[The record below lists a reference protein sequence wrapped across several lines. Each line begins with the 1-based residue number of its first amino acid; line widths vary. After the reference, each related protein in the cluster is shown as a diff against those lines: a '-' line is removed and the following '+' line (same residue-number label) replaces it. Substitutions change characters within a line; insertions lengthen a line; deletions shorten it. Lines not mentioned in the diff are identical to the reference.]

1 MNRRPPRSEPPDPRA
16 TAAEILRRVDTAGAF
31 AAPLLEEREGR
42 FRDRRDAALLHEL
55 VLGTLR
61 RRSSLDHAIARVSNR
76 PLEAIDAEVLRVLRL
91 GAYEILLL
99 DRIPGYASVDEAVE
113 STKRRAGRAA
123 AAFANGVLRAVSR
136 EGRAL
141 LPPAPR
147 EGDVPGLALAGSHP
161 EWWVARLVERVG
173 WEAAVS
179 IVENANRPAPTVL
192 RARAGAELACRLAE
206 EGIATEPGL
215 YDPRAVRVLGGSVAS
230 SPAFLRDAW
239 VQDEASQLVPA
250 LLGDLGPGPVLDA
263 CAAPGGKTFW
273 LADALGGRGNVVA
286 VDRHAARL
294 GRLLRAARRL
304 RFEQVFAVAADLSRP
319 PPFSGAFSRVLVDA
333 PCSGTG
339 TMGRRPEIRWRL
351 READLAALA
360 ARQASILAGVA
371 PLVARGG
378 VLVYAVCSIEPE
390 EGEEVVRSFL
400 SSHPGFAL
408 DDPAPPLPEPARRFV
423 GEDGIVRTVSG
434 SGGLDGFQA
443 ARLVRRYDARP

>member
-1 MNRRPPRSEPPDPRA
+1 LSRRPRGGEPLDPRA
-16 TAAEILRRVDTAGAF
+16 VAAEILRRVDTAGAF
-31 AAPLLEEREGR
+31 AAPLLEERERR

-61 RRSSLDHAIARVSNR
+61 RRSALDHAIARVSNR
-76 PLEAIDAEVLRVLRL
+76 PLEAIDPEVLRVLRL

-141 LPPAPR
+141 LPPEPR
-147 EGDVPGLALAGSHP
+147 EGDVAGLALAGSHP

-173 WEAAVS
+173 WDAAVA
-179 IVENANRPAPTVL
+179 IVENANRPAATVL
-192 RARAGAELACRLAE
+192 RARTGADLARRLAE
-206 EGIATEPGL
+206 EGIGTEPGR
-215 YDPRAVRVLGGSVAS
+215 YDPRALRVEGASISS
-230 SPAFLRDAW
+230 SPAFRSDSW

-263 CAAPGGKTFW
+263 CAAPGGKTCW
-273 LADALGGRGNVVA
+273 LADALGGRGEVVS
-286 VDRHAARL
+286 VDRNPARL
-294 GRLLRAARRL
+294 GRLLRATRRL
-304 RFEQVFAVAADLSRP
+304 RFERVFAVAADLTRP
-319 PPFSGAFSRVLVDA
+319 PPFSCTFPRVLVDA

-351 READLAALA
+351 REGDLASLA
-360 ARQASILAGVA
+360 ARQAAILARVA
-371 PLVARGG
+371 PLVAKGG

-390 EGEEVVRSFL
+390 EGEDVVRSFL
-400 SSHPGFAL
+400 SNHPEFAL
-408 DDPAPPLPEPARRFV
+408 DDPAPRLPEPARRFV
-423 GEDGIVRTVSG
+423 GDDRIVRTVSG
-434 SGGLDGFQA
+434 EGGLDGFQA
-443 ARLVRRYDARP
+443 VRLVRRYDARP

>member
-1 MNRRPPRSEPPDPRA
+1 MSRHTPRAEPSDPRA
-16 TAAEILRRVDTAGAF
+16 VAAEILRRVEAAGAF

-42 FRDRRDAALLHEL
+42 FRHRRDAALLHEL

-61 RRSSLDHAIARVSNR
+61 RRSSLDHVIARVSNR
-76 PLEAIDAEVLRVLRL
+76 PLEAIDPEVLRVLRL
-91 GAYEILLL
+91 GAYEILFL

-113 STKRRAGRAA
+113 WTKRRAGRAA

-136 EGRAL
+136 EGRSL
-141 LPPAPR
+141 LPPAPH

-161 EWWVARLVERVG
+161 VWWVARLVERHG
-173 WEAAVS
+173 WEVAAR

-192 RARAGAELACRLAE
+192 RARSGEDLARRLTD

-215 YDPRAVRVLGGSVAS
+215 YDPRAIRVDGGGVRS
-230 SPAFLRDAW
+230 SPAFHRDAW

-263 CAAPGGKTFW
+263 CAAPGGKTCW
-273 LADALGGRGNVVA
+273 LADALGGAGELVA
-286 VDRHAARL
+286 VDRNLARL
-294 GRLLRAARRL
+294 GRLRRAVRRL
-304 RFEQVFAVAADLSRP
+304 RFERVLPVAADLTRP
-319 PPFSGAFSRVLVDA
+319 PPFSDAFPRVLVDA

-339 TMGRRPEIRWRL
+339 TIGRRPEIRWRL

-360 ARQASILAGVA
+360 ARQASILARVA

-390 EGEEVVRSFL
+390 EGEEVIRAFL
-400 SSHPGFAL
+400 ATHPEFAL
-408 DDPAPPLPEPARRFV
+408 DDPAPRLPEPARGFV
-423 GEDGIVRTVSG
+423 GEDRIVRTVSG
-434 SGGLDGFQA
+434 TGGLDGFQA